1 MVASDGD
8 SQAVHFAKPN
18 ALHRTGHSVGEDH
31 GLADKLSL
39 GLLSNSPRIVDARP
53 SQWAWVTLCQSLR
66 GSVFAFERCTSR
78 GPMRGKRVSM
88 EPFARRRRV
97 FLGMKGR
104 HQPRRPSVTSRAARY
119 TAREA
124 SDLARL

>member
-78 GPMRGKRVSM
+78 DRCAANGCQWNPSRDAAG
-88 EPFARRRRV
+88 F
-97 FLGMKGR
+97 FLG
-104 HQPRRPSVTSRAARY
+104 
-119 TAREA
+119 
-124 SDLARL
+124 